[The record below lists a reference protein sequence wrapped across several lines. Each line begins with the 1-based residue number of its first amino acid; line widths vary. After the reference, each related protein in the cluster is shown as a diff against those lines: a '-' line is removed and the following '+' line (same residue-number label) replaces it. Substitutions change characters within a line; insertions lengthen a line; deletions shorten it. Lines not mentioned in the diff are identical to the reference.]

1 MIGTRINSTSLY
13 QAYIS
18 SITIRIK
25 PILLAVLLTSLTCE
39 CSKPP
44 SNSTRSCS

>member
-1 MIGTRINSTSLY
+1 MIGTRINSSSLY

-25 PILLAVLLTSLTCE
+25 PIIASSAAHISDVRVLQTSE
-39 CSKPP
+39 
-44 SNSTRSCS
+44 